1 MKNNTIKYVN
11 VTSGNDKAG
20 NIRVSGTISTMS
32 GGYYKNIKSATVV
45 GDKVIFVTKDNQTIE
60 AFSNEDH
67 KLEIARFLAKSLM
80 AKNAVKPIYNNT
92 ELNENLPPPPPDFI
106 TDQINDMRD
115 GNRTDRKPKKSDKIN
130 VPLTR
135 EQRVEIEIRICKLF
149 ELNKIKNYQHLKGS
163 KPMSDIMQKYGFNQ
177 PNIEGRQLSSI
188 INYAI
193 KKNSLMYSP

>member
-1 MKNNTIKYVN
+1 MKNNIIKYVN
-11 VTSGNDKAG
+11 ITAGNDKAG
-20 NIRVSGTISTMS
+20 NIRVSGTISTVN
-32 GGYYKNIKSATVV
+32 GGYYKNIKSAVVV
-45 GDKVIFVTKDNQTIE
+45 GEKVIFVTKDNRTIE

-80 AKNAVKPIYNNT
+80 AKNMAMKPIYNT

-130 VPLTR
+130 VPLTKK
-135 EQRVEIEIRICKLF
+135 QRAEIEIRICKLF

-193 KKNSLMYSP
+193 KKNSLMYAP

>member
-1 MKNNTIKYVN
+1 MKNNIIKYVN
-11 VTSGNDKAG
+11 VTSGNDKNG
-20 NIRVSGTISTMS
+20 NIRVSGTISTINN
-32 GGYYKNIKSATVV
+32 GYYKNIKSAMVI
-45 GDKVIFVTKDNQTIE
+45 GNKVTFVTKDNRTIE

-80 AKNAVKPIYNNT
+80 VIKKPIYNNT
-92 ELNENLPPPPPDFI
+92 ELNENLPPPPPPDFI

-135 EQRVEIEIRICKLF
+135 EQRAEIEVRICKLF